1 MVSFIRFVGGSC
13 ICSRGT
19 RASLLSLGPAS
30 LHGSL
35 FLRSSGLQHLRF
47 KKTRQKLYNDE
58 PVILY
63 SARRGDTPIQG
74 QAFKVL
80 LISAEEKMTGSVA
93 HYEKQMAV
101 LESRAIG
108 RVMPSLIEGV
118 KVPNLLGDVRYKL
131 RDVASIGV
139 KEGTTL
145 VVTVFEPSMLRLV
158 ERALFDSKI
167 KGVAP
172 QIVNENTIR
181 VPMPKPTVESRNEF
195 VKDAG
200 KQAEVTRIQ
209 VRQIRQTSMKDSG
222 CDKNSPEGKSV
233 RHFSFGWGL

>member
-13 ICSRGT
+13 ICTRGT
-19 RASLLSLGPAS
+19 RASLLSLRLSPVS

-58 PVILY
+58 AANPPT
-63 SARRGDTPIQG
+63 SARRGETPIQG

-80 LISAEEKMTGSVA
+80 LVSAEEKMTGSVA

-145 VVTVFEPSMLRLV
+145 VVTVFEPSVSDADRCMY
-158 ERALFDSKI
+158 SCKI
-167 KGVAP
+167 
-172 QIVNENTIR
+172 
-181 VPMPKPTVESRNEF
+181 
-195 VKDAG
+195 
-200 KQAEVTRIQ
+200 
-209 VRQIRQTSMKDSG
+209 
-222 CDKNSPEGKSV
+222 
-233 RHFSFGWGL
+233 